1 MVLLDMVRYKGYEKD
16 GHLPKDYPITVA
28 DLDECAQAQ
37 KIEVKSGDA
46 LCIRTGWVPYWYT
59 LKTHDEK
66 EAYFHAQPGMSVHT
80 LEWIAKKEISCI
92 AMDNIAVERLPT
104 EIDGE
109 FIPFHQVAIR
119 DLGLSLGEIFTFE
132 ELAKDCAADNVYEFL
147 WVAPPLNIPHA
158 VGSPLNPLA
167 IK

>member
-1 MVLLDMVRYKGYEKD
+1 MLVT
-16 GHLPKDYPITVA
+16 TVNCGA
-28 DLDECAQAQ
+28 
-37 KIEVKSGDA
+37 
-46 LCIRTGWVPYWYT
+46 T
-59 LKTHDEK
+59 
-66 EAYFHAQPGMSVHT
+66 
-80 LEWIAKKEISCI
+80 
-92 AMDNIAVERLPT
+92 DNIAVERLPS

-132 ELAKDCAADNVYEFL
+132 ELAKDCAADGVYEFL
-147 WVAPPLNIPHA
+147 WVAPPLHVPHA